1 MSGVPVLVVGL
12 GHPDRGDDAVGVV
25 VAREVGRVA
34 GPAVEVLEHEDP
46 TDLVLL
52 WEGRDRVVLVD
63 AVSSGGTV
71 APGTV
76 HVLRTGAG
84 RPPIPSEEW
93 ARTGRGGT
101 HAFGLAAAVELA
113 RALGR
118 LPADVTVVGVE
129 AGGLEHGAPL
139 TPTVASAIPT
149 AALAVLD
156 VVAADGT
163 GGPGVDH
170 DHDVRGPVSI

>member
-1 MSGVPVLVVGL
+1 MSGPPVLVVGL
-12 GHPDRGDDAVGVV
+12 GHPDRGDDAVGGA

-34 GPAVEVLEHEDP
+34 GPGVEVLEQEDP

-52 WEGRDRVVLVD
+52 WEGRERVVVVD

-84 RPPIPSEEW
+84 RAPIAAGEW
-93 ARTGRGGT
+93 SRTGRGGT
-101 HAFGLAAAVELA
+101 HAFGLAGAVELA

-118 LPADVTVVGVE
+118 LPNDVTVVGVE
-129 AGGLEHGAPL
+129 VSALDQGAPL
-139 TPTVASAIPT
+139 TPVVASAVPT

-156 VVAADGT
+156 VLAAAPADA
-163 GGPGVDH
+163 GPP
-170 DHDVRGPVSI
+170 RGAGPRA